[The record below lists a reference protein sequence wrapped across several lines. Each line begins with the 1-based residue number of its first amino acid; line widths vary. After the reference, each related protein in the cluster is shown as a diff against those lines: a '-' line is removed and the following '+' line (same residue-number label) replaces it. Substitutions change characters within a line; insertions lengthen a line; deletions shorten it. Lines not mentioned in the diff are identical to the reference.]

1 MPTND
6 IKPFASAGGANV
18 LTQAEYLALAALS
31 TGFSS
36 GKASSKEVNKAIRQ
50 ATFIASVLAQF
61 ICDKSGSDVLDDG
74 NVAGLVTK
82 LISAMNKTSQPLD
95 ATLTALAGL
104 VGAANKLPYF
114 NGDDT
119 AALTDLTSVGR
130 DIIGKTDIATVL
142 QYLGLQT
149 IKPDPV
155 STKIFS
161 PDLKKFLLVSN
172 TSWGM
177 WNNDTGAAIALPVS
191 QGGTGQTTVDGVKTA
206 FGIDKL
212 QPKGNYVITDASTK
226 QSLSDALSCRY
237 GLEVTDSNNIAR
249 VGIYSANN
257 QATITGINGKAI
269 IIPDKAGTMALAGE
283 SVSALRLSAPREVTV
298 TTADAWMNF
307 AATEMVV
314 GIYITPTPGG
324 GAWVLNKVK
333 VATLQAN
340 INGAWVNVTQ

>member
-1 MPTND
+1 MQNLMPPINTPDQLFHDGDPTQGIEGTLVTAGYLNNQQGATRD
-6 IKPFASAGGANV
+6 LQQELLNVLGGAHI
-18 LTQAEYLALAALS
+18 QPDP
-31 TGFSS
+31 
-36 GKASSKEVNKAIRQ
+36 K
-50 ATFIASVLAQF
+50 
-61 ICDKSGSDVLDDG
+61 
-74 NVAGLVTK
+74 
-82 LISAMNKTSQPLD
+82 KTDQL
-95 ATLTALAGL
+95 LTALRAL
-104 VGAANKLPYF
+104 LLSRKNPF
-114 NGDDT
+114 GDIKSDGTVPT
-119 AALTDLTSVGR
+119 ALEN
-130 DIIGKTDIATVL
+130 
-142 QYLGLQT
+142 LGLQT

-177 WNNDTGAAIALPVS
+177 WNNDTGAAIALPVT
-191 QGGTGQTTVDGVKTA
+191 QGGTGQTTVDGVKAA

-237 GLEVTDSNNIAR
+237 GLEVTDSNNIIR
-249 VGIYSANN
+249 VGIYSTNN

-307 AATEMVV
+307 TTSEMVV

-333 VATLQAN
+333 VATLQAY

>member
-6 IKPFASAGGANV
+6 IKPFAAAGGANV

-36 GKASSKEVNKAIRQ
+36 GKANSKEVNKAIRQ
-50 ATFIASVLAQF
+50 ATFVASALAQF

-82 LISAMNKTSQPLD
+82 LLSAINKTSQPLD

-114 NGDDT
+114 NGTDT
-119 AALTDLTSVGR
+119 AALTDLTTVGR
-130 DIIGKTDIATVL
+130 DIIGKNAIADVL
-142 QYLGLQT
+142 TYLGLQT

-191 QGGTGQTTVDGVKTA
+191 QGGTGQTTVDGVKAA

-237 GLEVTDSNNIAR
+237 GLEVTDINNIAR
-249 VGIYSANN
+249 VGLYSANN

-307 AATEMVV
+307 TTSEMVV

-333 VATLQAN
+333 VATLQAY

>member
-1 MPTND
+1 MLRIGQVEATATQDGKYTDGSVAGGIAATRLRAAAFNAMQEELAHIVESAGLALDINDMTQVLKAIQKLTLSRANPFAD
-6 IKPFASAGGANV
+6 IKSDGA
-18 LTQAEYLALAALS
+18 AA
-31 TGFSS
+31 
-36 GKASSKEVNKAIRQ
+36 
-50 ATFIASVLAQF
+50 
-61 ICDKSGSDVLDDG
+61 
-74 NVAGLVTK
+74 
-82 LISAMNKTSQPLD
+82 IS
-95 ATLTALAGL
+95 TALT
-104 VGAANKLPYF
+104 N
-114 NGDDT
+114 
-119 AALTDLTSVGR
+119 
-130 DIIGKTDIATVL
+130 
-142 QYLGLQT
+142 LGLQT

-191 QGGTGQTTVDGVKTA
+191 QGGTGQTTVDGVKAA

-307 AATEMVV
+307 TTSEMVV

-333 VATLQAN
+333 VATLQAY

>member
-1 MPTND
+1 MLRIGQVEATATQDGKYTDGSVAGGIAATRLRAAAFNAMQEELAHIVESAGLALDINDMTQVLKAIQKLTLSRANPFAD
-6 IKPFASAGGANV
+6 IKSDGA
-18 LTQAEYLALAALS
+18 AA
-31 TGFSS
+31 
-36 GKASSKEVNKAIRQ
+36 
-50 ATFIASVLAQF
+50 
-61 ICDKSGSDVLDDG
+61 
-74 NVAGLVTK
+74 
-82 LISAMNKTSQPLD
+82 IS
-95 ATLTALAGL
+95 TALT
-104 VGAANKLPYF
+104 N
-114 NGDDT
+114 
-119 AALTDLTSVGR
+119 
-130 DIIGKTDIATVL
+130 
-142 QYLGLQT
+142 LGLQT

-177 WNNDTGAAIALPVS
+177 WNNDTGAAIALPVT
-191 QGGTGQTTVDGVKTA
+191 QGGTGQTTVDGVKAA

-212 QPKGNYVITDASTK
+212 QPKGNYVITDATMK

-237 GLEVTDSNNIAR
+237 GLEVTDSNNIVR
-249 VGIYSANN
+249 VGIYSMNN
-257 QATITGINGKAI
+257 QANITGINGKAI

-307 AATEMVV
+307 TTSEMVV

-333 VATLQAN
+333 VATLQAY
-340 INGAWVNVTQ
+340 INGAWANVTQ

>member
-1 MPTND
+1 MHRIDTPTAQKD
-6 IKPFASAGGANV
+6 KFGAGKNGFTRGNP
-18 LTQAEYLALAALS
+18 Q
-31 TGFSS
+31 TGTP
-36 GKASSKEVNKAIRQ
+36 
-50 ATFIASVLAQF
+50 AT
-61 ICDKSGSDVLDDG
+61 DLDDDYFDMLQEEL
-74 NVAGLVTK
+74 AGVVE
-82 LISAMNKTSQPLD
+82 
-95 ATLTALAGL
+95 ATGVNLEKSKHNQLLTALKAL
-104 VGAANKLPYF
+104 LLSRAHPFADIKADGAA
-114 NGDDT
+114 
-119 AALTDLTSVGR
+119 AIAEALSN
-130 DIIGKTDIATVL
+130 
-142 QYLGLQT
+142 LGLQT

-172 TSWGM
+172 TSFGM

-249 VGIYSANN
+249 VGLYSANN

-298 TTADAWMNF
+298 TAADAWMNF
-307 AATEMVV
+307 TTSEMVV
-314 GIYITPTPGG
+314 GIYITPTAGG

-333 VATLQAN
+333 VATLQSF

>member
-1 MPTND
+1 
-6 IKPFASAGGANV
+6 
-18 LTQAEYLALAALS
+18 
-31 TGFSS
+31 
-36 GKASSKEVNKAIRQ
+36 
-50 ATFIASVLAQF
+50 
-61 ICDKSGSDVLDDG
+61 
-74 NVAGLVTK
+74 
-82 LISAMNKTSQPLD
+82 
-95 ATLTALAGL
+95 
-104 VGAANKLPYF
+104 
-114 NGDDT
+114 
-119 AALTDLTSVGR
+119 
-130 DIIGKTDIATVL
+130 
-142 QYLGLQT
+142 
-149 IKPDPV
+149 KPDPV

-172 TSWGM
+172 TSFGM

-249 VGIYSANN
+249 VGLYSANN

-298 TTADAWMNF
+298 TAADAWMNF
-307 AATEMVV
+307 TTSEMVV
-314 GIYITPTPGG
+314 GIYITPTAGG

-333 VATLQAN
+333 VATLQSF

>member
-1 MPTND
+1 MHRIDTPTAQKD
-6 IKPFASAGGANV
+6 KFGAGKNGFTRGNP
-18 LTQAEYLALAALS
+18 Q
-31 TGFSS
+31 TGTP
-36 GKASSKEVNKAIRQ
+36 
-50 ATFIASVLAQF
+50 AT
-61 ICDKSGSDVLDDG
+61 DLDDDYFDMLQEEL
-74 NVAGLVTK
+74 AGVVEASGVNLEK
-82 LISAMNKTSQPLD
+82 SKHDQL
-95 ATLTALAGL
+95 LTALKAL
-104 VGAANKLPYF
+104 LLSRAHPFADIKADGAA
-114 NGDDT
+114 
-119 AALTDLTSVGR
+119 AIAEALSN
-130 DIIGKTDIATVL
+130 
-142 QYLGLQT
+142 LGLQT

-172 TSWGM
+172 TSFGM

-249 VGIYSANN
+249 VGLYSANN

-298 TTADAWMNF
+298 TAADAWMNF
-307 AATEMVV
+307 TTSEMVV
-314 GIYITPTPGG
+314 GIYITPTAGG

-333 VATLQAN
+333 VATLQSF